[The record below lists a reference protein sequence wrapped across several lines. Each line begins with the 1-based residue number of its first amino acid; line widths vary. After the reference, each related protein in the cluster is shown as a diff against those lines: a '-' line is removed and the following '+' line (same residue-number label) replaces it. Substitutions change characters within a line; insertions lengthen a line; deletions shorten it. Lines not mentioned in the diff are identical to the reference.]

1 LKFRNKFT
9 GTYKSEKRK
18 ILLITINYLEKNIEK
33 TGEREVNSR
42 CESIQK
48 ENDNLKEEIQRLK
61 SLLNTDNSN
70 SGIPTSKTPIGKNK
84 RIPNSREKTGE
95 KIGGQTRYQKHKLE
109 KFHDE
114 GLTDSSYYEV

>member
-1 LKFRNKFT
+1 M
-9 GTYKSEKRK
+9 
-18 ILLITINYLEKNIEK
+18 LITINYLEKNIEK
-33 TGEREVNSR
+33 TGEREVNSS

-114 GLTDSSYYEV
+114 ELTDSSYYEV